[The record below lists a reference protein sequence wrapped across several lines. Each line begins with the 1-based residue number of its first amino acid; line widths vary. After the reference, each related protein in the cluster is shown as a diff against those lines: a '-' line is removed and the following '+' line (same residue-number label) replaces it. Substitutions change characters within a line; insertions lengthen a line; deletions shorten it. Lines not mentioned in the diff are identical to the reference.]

1 MFWKRLRQKK
11 WFKIISNL
19 YVLIL
24 SIFLVW
30 MLFFDQNSVL
40 IQLELQ
46 REIKK
51 LELQKEFL
59 QDQINQDKELIET
72 LSDPKELE
80 KFARETYFLKKEDE
94 EIFIIEFQDSSKVK
108 DEE

>member
-11 WFKIISNL
+11 WFKILSNL

-24 SIFLVW
+24 SIFVVW

-46 REIKK
+46 REIQK
-51 LELQKEFL
+51 LEEQKEFL
-59 QDQINQDKELIET
+59 QEQITTDKELIET

-80 KFARETYFLKKEDE
+80 KFARETYFLKKQNED
-94 EIFIIEFQDSSKVK
+94 IYIIEFQDSSKIK
-108 DEE
+108 DRE

>member
-11 WFKIISNL
+11 WFKILSNL

-24 SIFLVW
+24 SIFMVW

-46 REIKK
+46 REIQK
-51 LELQKEFL
+51 LEEQKEFL
-59 QDQINQDKELIET
+59 QEQINTDKELIET

-80 KFARETYFLKKEDE
+80 KFARETYFLKKQNED
-94 EIFIIEFQDSSKVK
+94 IYIIEFQDSSKIK
-108 DEE
+108 DRE

>member
-11 WFKIISNL
+11 WFKILGNL

-24 SIFLVW
+24 SIFVVW

-46 REIKK
+46 REIQK
-51 LELQKEFL
+51 LEEQKEFL
-59 QDQINQDKELIET
+59 QEQINTDKELIET

-80 KFARETYFLKKEDE
+80 KFARETYFLKKQNED
-94 EIFIIEFQDSSKVK
+94 IYIIEFQDSSKIK
-108 DEE
+108 DRE

>member
-11 WFKIISNL
+11 WFKILSNL

-24 SIFLVW
+24 SIFVVW

-46 REIKK
+46 REIQK
-51 LELQKEFL
+51 LEEQKEFL
-59 QDQINQDKELIET
+59 QEQINTDKELIET

-80 KFARETYFLKKEDE
+80 KFARETYFLKKQNED
-94 EIFIIEFQDSSKVK
+94 IYIIEFQDSSKIK
-108 DEE
+108 DRE